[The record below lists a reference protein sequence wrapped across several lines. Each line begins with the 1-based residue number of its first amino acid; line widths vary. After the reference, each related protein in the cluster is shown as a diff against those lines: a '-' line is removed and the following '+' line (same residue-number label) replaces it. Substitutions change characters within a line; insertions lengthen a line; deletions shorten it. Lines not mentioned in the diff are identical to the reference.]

1 MLNFFLKMILSPKQL
16 GFRSGDSCIDQ
27 LLSINHENLS
37 AFDIGLEIQGLF
49 LNIPKAFDKVWY
61 AALIYKLRQ
70 NDICEDL
77 INILTDLLIKIK
89 QRVVLSGQCSCWD
102 DIGAG
107 VLQGSVLLFLIYI
120 NDLTDGI
127 KRECKLIG
135 GDTSFFRSS

>member
-1 MLNFFLKMILSPKQL
+1 MILSPKQL

-27 LLSINHENLS
+27 LLSINHESLS

-89 QRVVLSGQCSCWD
+89 QRVVLSGQCSSWD
-102 DIGAG
+102 DIGAE

-135 GDTSFFRSS
+135 GHTSFFRSS